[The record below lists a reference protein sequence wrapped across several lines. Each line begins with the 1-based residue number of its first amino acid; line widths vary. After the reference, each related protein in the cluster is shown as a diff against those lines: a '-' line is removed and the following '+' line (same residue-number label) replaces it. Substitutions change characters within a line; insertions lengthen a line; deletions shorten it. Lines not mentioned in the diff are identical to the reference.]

1 MFRTLTVIL
10 QKKFK
15 FVCRPIHPPLGHIAS
30 ILSVST
36 RSFERTAAPHP
47 AQAVVFTFR
56 EIEFLSKN
64 LSLVRSVSTRL
75 SGFFEKFRKNGGG
88 HHALGSPRVGSIFA
102 LVQRRSLLS
111 PKCCRKHMNTT
122 NNKFSDSKTC
132 EQGMQRLF
140 IDVRGLNIYSRIK
153 QAQVFDV
160 PCIGDDPPILVL
172 DLVCPWSEHL
182 VDDER
187 PLPWR
192 RKLVPVL
199 AALNSS
205 EHKISDVELAGC
217 TLRSW

>member
-1 MFRTLTVIL
+1 LKEQLPLIPRRPSSLLFARLSFCQKTFRSCDQSQHGCRDFL
-10 QKKFK
+10 KKF
-15 FVCRPIHPPLGHIAS
+15 V
-30 ILSVST
+30 
-36 RSFERTAAPHP
+36 
-47 AQAVVFTFR
+47 
-56 EIEFLSKN
+56 
-64 LSLVRSVSTRL
+64 
-75 SGFFEKFRKNGGG
+75 KNGGG
-88 HHALGSPRVGSIFA
+88 HHALGSPRAGSVFA

-122 NNKFSDSKTC
+122 NNKFSDSKTF

-192 RKLVPVL
+192 RKLVLVL